1 MAWKPGLAV
10 SRQAG
15 PWISLWSTLPS
26 RCMPAG
32 TGFTAPVEVT
42 ESPWHMTQPVRSD
55 ETSGCAPAGAVPWQ
69 EALAQVPVARFQP
82 RPRFTSAGPFPRWPA
97 ASTSAGFTWQ
107 TMQSYAWARALPAT
121 CAVWAPTRSGS
132 AELPQVAL
140 GGAPVWLALP
150 PWHMV
155 HFVFQV
161 APWHWAQGTAVFP
174 PWRSAPW
181 QLWQPARPR
190 LAAAAWK
197 AELAW
202 SIHSGPCTFWK
213 STLPSRWS
221 PTGGRISPP
230 AVLTELG
237 WQVLQPARSLPTAG
251 CGAGGGTPWQA
262 PQAVS
267 VSAVLVQSGER

>member
-55 ETSGCAPAGAVPWQ
+55 ETSGCAPAGGRPWQLPHTAVPVVVQTGAWFVPPMAAAPWQ
-69 EALAQVPVARFQP
+69 EALAQVPMARFQP

-97 ASTSAGFTWQ
+97 ASASAGFTWQ

-140 GGAPVWLALP
+140 GGAPVWLAVP

-161 APWHWAQGTAVFP
+161 APWHWAQETAVFP

-181 QLWQPARPR
+181 QLWQLARPPC
-190 LAAAAWK
+190 LA
-197 AELAW
+197 
-202 SIHSGPCTFWK
+202 
-213 STLPSRWS
+213 TLPKVTVAMGPSRWPGES
-221 PTGGRISPP
+221 ASAGT
-230 AVLTELG
+230 A
-237 WQVLQPARSLPTAG
+237 WQTA
-251 CGAGGGTPWQA
+251 
-262 PQAVS
+262 
-267 VSAVLVQSGER
+267 QS